1 MLAVRCHRWMP
12 YRELEIEDIP
22 APAVGPGQVRVAVH
36 YAGMSFATSLVTE
49 GRYQRKPPLPFT
61 PGTEATLAATPPPW
75 SLPGNA
81 RPFIAAAGL
90 QVLGQEALSVHYHAH
105 LDIIVNGSAV
115 PVPADLGF
123 VIANG
128 QGLGI
133 TVLHTHDTSG
143 IVHIES
149 PTNSPYTLG
158 QFFTE
163 WGVRLGPGEIGG
175 LTNTNGNALRV
186 YVDGKVFSGD
196 PASIVLRSYQEIA
209 LWYGPTTTTPQVPST
224 YQFPSGD

>member
-1 MLAVRCHRWMP
+1 
-12 YRELEIEDIP
+12 
-22 APAVGPGQVRVAVH
+22 
-36 YAGMSFATSLVTE
+36 
-49 GRYQRKPPLPFT
+49 
-61 PGTEATLAATPPPW
+61 
-75 SLPGNA
+75 
-81 RPFIAAAGL
+81 
-90 QVLGQEALSVHYHAH
+90 

-196 PASIVLRSYQEIA
+196 PASIVLRSHQEIA